1 MNDESACGKGV
12 LYDINLYVCV
22 CTGCVCG
29 VGGGGCYVGG
39 RKQGFPKASSV
50 NPHQARIP
58 RHRVQQGGT
67 AGLNHAPAYTNTHTH
82 L

>member
-29 VGGGGCYVGG
+29 VGGGGAMWEAES
-39 RKQGFPKASSV
+39 RDSLKQ
-50 NPHQARIP
+50 
-58 RHRVQQGGT
+58 VQ
-67 AGLNHAPAYTNTHTH
+67 
-82 L
+82 